1 MKFVHPV
8 SLACFPFGAHSL
20 SFETPTAAEVGERYV
35 CTVRACASFC
45 LFIVGFFF
53 LSPLVVLDIF
63 LRRTDSEW
71 YELREKIMFVVGWER
86 GRGVWERLFLDS
98 VKGMG
103 VKKMVGELALKTFVA
118 FLVLHALARVCN
130 LKFWGCVCR

>member
-1 MKFVHPV
+1 M
-8 SLACFPFGAHSL
+8 
-20 SFETPTAAEVGERYV
+20 
-35 CTVRACASFC
+35 CTVCACASFC
-45 LFIVGFFF
+45 LFIVVFFF

-103 VKKMVGELALKTFVA
+103 DKKMVGELALKTFVV
-118 FLVLHALARVCN
+118 FLVLRARARSR
-130 LKFWGCVCR
+130 L